1 MPPELRIGRAGDL
14 LGRRVHDAA
23 GKPLGRVADLITEEG
38 TNRVVAAYVVKH
50 RWGRLLGYE
59 RAEVRGP
66 WIVEQLARLIWRRD
80 ATEVAWPDLRLA
92 GD

>member
-1 MPPELRIGRAGDL
+1 
-14 LGRRVHDAA
+14 
-23 GKPLGRVADLITEEG
+23 
-38 TNRVVAAYVVKH
+38 VAAYVVKH